1 MKIFKVRIANKN
13 KNKHISDA
21 VQCNIG
27 RILLNVGM
35 MPKILHYLLMLKFLL
50 RNIRFLAS
58 FRCLEF
64 THYFKFLLLIF
75 LVQLAKW
82 QEFQNNFFSSV
93 YYHIH
98 IIYNS
103 GYNLWGEYERAQDK
117 RATLSRRA
125 PRYLYVHLH
134 IQDIRATLY

>member
-1 MKIFKVRIANKN
+1 
-13 KNKHISDA
+13 
-21 VQCNIG
+21 
-27 RILLNVGM
+27 
-35 MPKILHYLLMLKFLL
+35 MLKFLL

-93 YYHIH
+93 SYHIH
-98 IIYNS
+98 MT
-103 GYNLWGEYERAQDK
+103 GDF
-117 RATLSRRA
+117 TLGGLILLD
-125 PRYLYVHLH
+125 YLIGDFTLGGL
-134 IQDIRATLY
+134 IQLD